1 MNMVFSIWAIL
12 EEKKNKVKAQFVVHK
27 KDTPTIL
34 THNILKPTWNF
45 QNAESNR
52 FNLVVACSFPIFLKT
67 NSSLGIVHVL

>member
-12 EEKKNKVKAQFVVHK
+12 EEKKNEVKAQFATHK

-52 FNLVVACSFPIFLKT
+52 FNLILECSFPFFLKQ
-67 NSSLGIVHVL
+67 IVL